1 MRNSRHDV
9 LYILLC
15 IGIYVVCTGCKA
27 DTTVMFCEGVSS
39 EGKGM
44 QCGQVF
50 SSGDVTALIQPKER
64 FETDTLEVKVFEER
78 KNQSDCVETMELS
91 VSPDARSATVN
102 IPLYNEGK
110 FSVRVFGKEKK
121 KVAEGT
127 IEIVDTY

>member
-1 MRNSRHDV
+1 M
-9 LYILLC
+9 LYAPDARLF
-15 IGIYVVCTGCKA
+15 
-27 DTTVMFCEGVSS
+27 DVMFCERFV
-39 EGKGM
+39 EGRYA
-44 QCGQVF
+44 VR
-50 SSGDVTALIQPKER
+50 SGFRRRCAALIQPKER